1 MKVSAEESDLIRIGG
16 SKQIPLWRFAAP
28 AACEIG
34 QCYRTKS
41 TFYTVRSVQTYSR
54 AGCMKAFG
62 RKIYEEVS
70 TDWPVDAL
78 KVWRIVVELGDHTDR
93 PRYLLAGSP
102 GAQVCPVC
110 GRGFR
115 DGAETCSRGHRRPPS
130 TVEDTGYTHVA
141 SRGLRGEKA
150 AVSDAVLKSWAPKAE
165 EERRRK
171 RAERKKQRLVR
182 KRTYRP

>member
-1 MKVSAEESDLIRIGG
+1 MKVSAEESVLIRKGG
-16 SKQIPLWRFAAP
+16 HKQTVLWRFAMP
-28 AACEIG
+28 TACEVG

-41 TFYTVRSVQTYSR
+41 SFYTVKSVQAYSR
-54 AGCMKAFG
+54 AGVMKAHG
-62 RKIYEEVS
+62 RKTYEEVS
-70 TDWPVDAL
+70 TDWPTDAL
-78 KVWRIVVELGDHTDR
+78 MAWRIVVELGDHTDR

-115 DGAETCSRGHRRPPS
+115 GGAETCSRGHRRPPS
-130 TVEDTGYTHVA
+130 TVEDKGYTHVA
-141 SRGLRGEKA
+141 AKGLRGEKA

-165 EERRRK
+165 EERLK
-171 RAERKKQRLVR
+171 KQAERKKRRLER